1 MTSIPEAGSLS
12 RSNALLV
19 LSHSWKAAPSPSNID
34 DHRRV
39 SKSSTQLFV
48 KIQAQNNHQHQL
60 LRYLWDVL
68 WMKDVKQALSDQVLI
83 FSAQVDEI
91 SFSDFVSIDVKRE
104 LVKMKMRVL
113 TWCEKLR
120 VWLTD
125 SDT

>member
-1 MTSIPEAGSLS
+1 MIIVECQK
-12 RSNALLV
+12 V
-19 LSHSWKAAPSPSNID
+19 QHNI
-34 DHRRV
+34 
-39 SKSSTQLFV
+39 FV
-48 KIQAQNNHQHQL
+48 KIQN
-60 LRYLWDVL
+60 RTIISTSYLWDVL

-104 LVKMKMRVL
+104 LVKMKMRVF

>member
-1 MTSIPEAGSLS
+1 MIIVECQK
-12 RSNALLV
+12 V
-19 LSHSWKAAPSPSNID
+19 QHNI
-34 DHRRV
+34 
-39 SKSSTQLFV
+39 FV
-48 KIQAQNNHQHQL
+48 KIQN
-60 LRYLWDVL
+60 RTIISTSYLWDVL

>member
-12 RSNALLV
+12 RSNALSV

-39 SKSSTQLFV
+39 SKSSTQLFFNIFV
-48 KIQAQNNHQHQL
+48 KIQEQNYHQHQL

-104 LVKMKMRVL
+104 LV
-113 TWCEKLR
+113 
-120 VWLTD
+120 
-125 SDT
+125 